1 MKKNSLLV
9 EVWSVKF
16 YRQRTF
22 HPVRPTSPLKSP
34 EWVNGIDLK
43 GKTVFPSQT
52 DLLYLALSSARADH
66 NIQTSVS
73 SLSCSISTVH
83 LPFRWPSSLSKRFAL
98 PPAYLYHKD
107 ERVQSENLQIS
118 ECLSPCNNAVSHP
131 ALCSQSQF
139 LQHACWCVPQDTDS
153 SQLNLFLW
161 RPPNYVRNLY
171 NLPFVSKFRGPKLQP
186 LILLMQRRLLP
197 AATVQI
203 NGSLAVHVLLSP
215 ELNNDAP
222 ALSPTLALCYF
233 DNICSAE

>member
-131 ALCSQSQF
+131 ALF
-139 LQHACWCVPQDTDS
+139 PVPVPTA
-153 SQLNLFLW
+153 
-161 RPPNYVRNLY
+161 R
-171 NLPFVSKFRGPKLQP
+171 
-186 LILLMQRRLLP
+186 LLMRPSGHRFVTIKPLP
-197 AATVQI
+197 LKATK
-203 NGSLAVHVLLSP
+203 
-215 ELNNDAP
+215 
-222 ALSPTLALCYF
+222 LC
-233 DNICSAE
+233 S